1 MEPTSG
7 QFNKPKKPANM
18 QELLGRIKD
27 VQQELKSKE
36 QGTPKDRE
44 PAFLEYR
51 ALRKQYHSMKNKPS
65 KKKGDA

>member
-1 MEPTSG
+1 MEPT
-7 QFNKPKKPANM
+7 KK
-18 QELLGRIKD
+18 QLLGKIKD

-51 ALRKQYHSMKNKPS
+51 ALRKQYWSMHNKDS
-65 KKKGDA
+65 KKKDK